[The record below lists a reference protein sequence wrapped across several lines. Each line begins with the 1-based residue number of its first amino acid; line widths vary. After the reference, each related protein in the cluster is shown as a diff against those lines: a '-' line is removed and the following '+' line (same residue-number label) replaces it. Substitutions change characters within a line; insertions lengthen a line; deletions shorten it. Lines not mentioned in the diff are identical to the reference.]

1 MNSIE
6 RRKHARYRCEVFIQV
21 EVRPIGEPVSY
32 PGTLADIC
40 LGGCY
45 ISTISPLPP
54 GVAVLLCLKAQDQ
67 EITIAGKTVTCLPG
81 SGMGIEFTELTEN
94 TRVRNFIDLME
105 NGMENGLTRA
115 AKAAI

>member
-1 MNSIE
+1 MHSIE

-45 ISTISPLPP
+45 VSTVSPLPP
-54 GVAVLLCLKAQDQ
+54 GVGVLLYLKTQDQ
-67 EITIAGKTVTCLPG
+67 ETTIAGKTVTCLPG
-81 SGMGIEFTELTEN
+81 SGMGIEFTEQTEN
-94 TRVRNFIDLME
+94 ALVKNFIDLME
-105 NGMENGLTRA
+105 NGLPRA